1 MARKRPFR
9 IFVPTLELA
18 AHGRTADREGDRK
31 TGGEPMEQVM
41 ASQGM
46 REGRPQLPLA
56 VSLGELSQLVQDLHQ
71 ISITLCY
78 HKAGHQERIDQ
89 GWRRRG
95 KSPMFRDRLRWRA
108 NIIAMHQPVRP

>member
-18 AHGRTADREGDRK
+18 AHGRTAD
-31 TGGEPMEQVM
+31 
-41 ASQGM
+41 